1 MSFKSND
8 IAWIPPTK
16 GEYCPP
22 PKEIYKNLI
31 CRKIKTSNYID
42 RHISHFIGKD
52 GRQFIEWTNQFD
64 VLYIFYKDRQIEVW
78 GEDPTNVHS
87 AIHFIIGKIKKM
99 NQKRQERY
107 EQHNTQK
114 EQDVSL
120 TIVREEESMPN
131 SNEQDVS
138 LTIVR
143 EEESMPYSNE
153 QDVSLTIVREEESMP
168 NCNEHVSLT
177 ILSEEES
184 IPNSNE
190 HKDLPTS
197 SEEEGQ

>member
-1 MSFKSND
+1 MSFKSTD
-8 IAWIPPTK
+8 VAWIPPLK

-22 PKEIYKNLI
+22 PREIYKNLI

-52 GRQFIEWTNQFD
+52 GRQFIEWTNMFD

-107 EQHNTQK
+107 EQYNTQQ
-114 EQDVSL
+114 EQQSSPE
-120 TIVREEESMPN
+120 TT
-131 SNEQDVS
+131 EQQS
-138 LTIVR
+138 SPETT
-143 EEESMPYSNE
+143 E
-153 QDVSLTIVREEESMP
+153 QEM
-168 NCNEHVSLT
+168 
-177 ILSEEES
+177 
-184 IPNSNE
+184 
-190 HKDLPTS
+190 
-197 SEEEGQ
+197 

>member
-16 GEYCPP
+16 GDYCPP
-22 PKEIYKNLI
+22 PQEIYKNLI

-87 AIHFIIGKIKKM
+87 AIHFIIEKIKKM

-120 TIVREEESMPN
+120 PIS
-131 SNEQDVS
+131 SEQDS
-138 LTIVR
+138 
-143 EEESMPYSNE
+143 S
-153 QDVSLTIVREEESMP
+153 
-168 NCNEHVSLT
+168 EHVSLT
-177 ILSEEES
+177 IASEQES
-184 IPNSNE
+184 SEQESMPDSSQHVSLTIASEQESMPDSSE
-190 HKDLPTS
+190 HKALPTS
-197 SEEEGQ
+197 SEEEGY

>member
-1 MSFKSND
+1 MSFKSNN
-8 IAWIPPTK
+8 IAWIPPVK
-16 GEYCPP
+16 GDYCPP
-22 PKEIYKNLI
+22 PQDIYKNLI

-107 EQHNTQK
+107 EQFNSQK
-114 EQDVSL
+114 EQVVSL
-120 TIVREEESMPN
+120 PIASEQESMPIA
-131 SNEQDVS
+131 SEQ
-138 LTIVR
+138 
-143 EEESMPYSNE
+143 ESMPDSSE
-153 QDVSLTIVREEESMP
+153 QESMP
-168 NCNEHVSLT
+168 DSSEQESMPDSSEQESLP
-177 ILSEEES
+177 IASEQES
-184 IPNSNE
+184 MPDSDE
-190 HKDLPTS
+190 HKALPAS

>member
-1 MSFKSND
+1 MSFKSTNV
-8 IAWIPPTK
+8 AWIPPLK

-22 PKEIYKNLI
+22 PREIYQNLI

-52 GRQFIEWTNQFD
+52 GRQFIEWTNMFD

-107 EQHNTQK
+107 EQYNTQQ
-114 EQDVSL
+114 EQQSSPE
-120 TIVREEESMPN
+120 TT
-131 SNEQDVS
+131 EQQS
-138 LTIVR
+138 
-143 EEESMPYSNE
+143 
-153 QDVSLTIVREEESMP
+153 
-168 NCNEHVSLT
+168 
-177 ILSEEES
+177 
-184 IPNSNE
+184 
-190 HKDLPTS
+190 S
-197 SEEEGQ
+197 SETTEQQSSPETTEQQSSPETTEQVM